1 MNTSMVS
8 FRAFLVNNRQVAASA
23 SDCHQAPPRTIKNH
37 QEHHLCRS
45 FRRKFLQFSCCLR
58 WLVPHPG
65 QGRASVS
72 CREESLPPSQDA
84 LPRVGQE
91 HSPTFLAV
99 RFRQSGA
106 GASLATRCERPRCV
120 LKTENARKT
129 RQKAAKTNHFPAKTG
144 NFSVWI
150 FGRANYS
157 AFP

>member
-1 MNTSMVS
+1 MVS

-72 CREESLPPSQDA
+72 SHQKTAGSRQGA
-84 LPRVGQE
+84 LPGTCQE
-91 HSPTFLAV
+91 HRAAAHAVCTVQSVDGATPAVHDAGMSAPTC
-99 RFRQSGA
+99 RQMA
-106 GASLATRCERPRCV
+106 A
-120 LKTENARKT
+120 
-129 RQKAAKTNHFPAKTG
+129 KAAYKGGKSSISNQQ
-144 NFSVWI
+144 
-150 FGRANYS
+150 
-157 AFP
+157 